1 MQFHDH
7 NKRYGWLNFTSNYE
21 WLWANGVHLKL
32 LNMLHKDHHPIII
45 HKLVVFVP
53 RVHVYGAWVNEFL
66 ANFFS
71 FIDGVVVVVIAQWV
85 SIHGSVATNEVT

>member
-1 MQFHDH
+1 MH
-7 NKRYGWLNFTSNYE
+7 GWLDYTSYYE
-21 WLWANGVHLKL
+21 WLWANGIHLKL

-53 RVHVYGAWVNEFL
+53 GVHVDAARVNEFL

-71 FIDGVVVVVIAQWV
+71 LVDGVVVVVVAQWV